1 MGTGTAGR
9 WRGQRRITVAVVLA
23 ALVAGLV
30 LAVGFFRFDALH
42 REFLSANFDSVH
54 GARTLLKARHFIA
67 LADER
72 LARARDGHGQQHLG
86 RAAEALALA
95 ENYSAEG
102 KDADPLPRQQLTARL
117 HVLRQR
123 VEDAA
128 GLDPAALATLVQQT
142 RQLAIDFEG
151 AELDRWG
158 MLSSLNGEL
167 ARRMGDLRLLIGGL
181 IGGLVVVLLLLG
193 RALLVTRRTQEQLRL
208 AKGEIEATQQTTLDA
223 SPIGIVYVDAAN
235 PLACRMVKVNRQMSR
250 FFGRPA
256 DQLVGRPLSEL
267 LADRDDGAGAAAA
280 ARLEAGEIVQREV
293 RGRRQ
298 DGAIFW
304 CAFAGKAV
312 DPADPGRGVVWT
324 LEDIDERKCAE
335 NQLREAREQAEAANR
350 AKSEFLA
357 NISHEIRTPFTGILG
372 VLDTLGQTALD
383 ASQRRLA
390 ELAQSGTRQLL
401 AIVND
406 MLDISK
412 IEAGKLVIAPS
423 ATNLV
428 AIVDDVACT
437 HANVAAGKGIT
448 FTQRLVGQVPPPLLA
463 DGVRLRQ
470 VIDNLLGNAIKFTAQ
485 GGVTLTVH
493 SAPAGPAVW
502 HLRIEVSDSGIG
514 VAPEQHEMIFEKFTQ
529 ADSSTTRLFGGT
541 GLGLAI
547 CRHLVTQMGGRI
559 GVDSQVGKGSTFWI
573 ELDLP
578 AAAGVGAPA
587 APATEADDPAA
598 PSAPPVARPANR
610 EANRDAARVA
620 KAVPR
625 ERFDGRILLV
635 DDSPLVLEASRGML
649 ESFGLEVIA
658 VDSGTRAL
666 EHSQR
671 DDIDLVLLDCRM
683 PGMDGFATARAWRE
697 SEGGRHR
704 TAIIAVSAELDAA
717 DNERLRK
724 SEMDDFLP
732 KPYNVPKLAALLR
745 QWLGPA
751 R

>member
-1 MGTGTAGR
+1 MATGTTGR
-9 WRGQRRITVAVVLA
+9 WWGERRMTVAVVLA
-23 ALVAGLV
+23 ALVAGVV

-54 GARTLLKARHFIA
+54 GARTLLKARHFIG
-67 LADER
+67 LAEER
-72 LARARDGHGQQHLG
+72 LARASDGRGPQHLA

-117 HVLRQR
+117 HALLQR
-123 VEDAA
+123 VEKETSRE
-128 GLDPAALATLVQQT
+128 PEALATLVQQT
-142 RQLAIDFEG
+142 RQLAIDFES

-167 ARRMGDLRLLIGGL
+167 ARRMGELRLLIGGL

-223 SPIGIVYVDAAN
+223 SPIGIAYVDAAN
-235 PLACRMVKVNRQMSR
+235 PLTCRMVKVNRQMSR
-250 FFGRPA
+250 FFGWSA
-256 DQLVGRPLSEL
+256 EQLVGRPLSEL
-267 LADRDDGAGAAAA
+267 LAEPDDGAGAAAA
-280 ARLEAGEIVQREV
+280 ARLVAGEIVQREV
-293 RGRRQ
+293 RGRRM
-298 DGAIFW
+298 DGAVFW

-312 DPADPGRGVVWT
+312 DPADPSRGVVWT
-324 LEDIDERKCAE
+324 LEDIDERKRAE
-335 NQLREAREQAEAANR
+335 HQLREAREQAEAANR

-372 VLDTLGQTALD
+372 VLDTLGQSSLD

-406 MLDISK
+406 ILDISK

-428 AIVDDVACT
+428 ALVDDVACT
-437 HANVAAGKGIT
+437 HANVAASKGIT
-448 FTQRLVGQVPPPLLA
+448 FAQRLVGQVPPTVLA

-485 GGVTLTVH
+485 GSVTLTVH
-493 SAPAGPAVW
+493 SAPTNTALW
-502 HLRIEVSDSGIG
+502 HLRIEVADSGIG

-559 GVDSQVGKGSTFWI
+559 GLDSQVGKGSTFWI

-578 AAAGVGAPA
+578 VAARVGDA
-587 APATEADDPAA
+587 APAPAVAEADDPAA
-598 PSAPPVARPANR
+598 TPDHPAARSAPQEAAKPA
-610 EANRDAARVA
+610 
-620 KAVPR
+620 PR

-649 ESFGLEVIA
+649 ESFGLEVVA
-658 VDSGTRAL
+658 VDSGTEAL
-666 EHSQR
+666 EHCGR

-697 SEGGRHR
+697 NEGGRHR

-717 DNERLRK
+717 DSERLRK